1 MKRRFCCFVAA
12 WSVPAVAV
20 VALNVRSTFHGA
32 SVLAPPQRWQE
43 ASSSSGPSDR
53 TTPTMRKQKASDKR
67 TRRRQRGDVLEDW
80 VQAKELRASFT
91 TTVADSPM
99 QAAGAWSHKR
109 SMTPPTPLASRQLD
123 SAADLLMSSRQG
135 TAAAQSGGRGRSR
148 KRSTLY
154 NSLAFYHNKFLNL
167 LTQEYQAEVR
177 FGAENLVVW
186 RTCHCRAHGCSLLI
200 ICTL

>member
-1 MKRRFCCFVAA
+1 MKRRFCCLVTA

-20 VALNVRSTFHGA
+20 VALNTRSTFHGA
-32 SVLAPPQRWQE
+32 SVLAPPQLWQDE
-43 ASSSSGPSDR
+43 AASSDR
-53 TTPTMRKQKASDKR
+53 TTLTMRKQKASDKR

-109 SMTPPTPLASRQLD
+109 SMAPQQPLASRQLD

-135 TAAAQSGGRGRSR
+135 TDAAQSGGRGRSR

-177 FGAENLVVW
+177 FGAENL
-186 RTCHCRAHGCSLLI
+186 
-200 ICTL
+200 